1 VAGVANPRRGRG
13 LFAALSVVA
22 GALFAD
28 DVDNRSRALRKLL
41 RRKRETTNVVGE
53 LGPVDAPV
61 TLVVMAHHDAGRT
74 GQMFDQT
81 LQKAL
86 WQKFPERIEGMGSSI
101 PYWGP
106 AFTAPVAVAAG
117 LVSGSKKLRLGG
129 AAVCA
134 VAWGLLV
141 DIMRSPTVPGANDNL
156 SAVALLVALAERWK
170 VDPIPG
176 VRIVLLSA
184 GAEEELQGGVYS
196 YLEAHAAELDP
207 TSTYCLAV
215 DTVGSP
221 QLVMLEGEGTVA
233 MHDYTDASF
242 RDLTAEVAAEAGVD
256 LERGLRSRFSTDA
269 IVFSR
274 RRFPTVALVSLAP
287 WRAPSNYHLMTDT
300 PENLD
305 YGTVSATVEL
315 TEALARKLAARAA

>member
-1 VAGVANPRRGRG
+1 MSAPSTSAPPYVPAAPELETLREVVELHAAIDRPAGSPGERRSAELLRDRLRAAGVDNARIEPATFYEGWPSALAMAVTLPLVAGVVNPRRGRG
-13 LFAALSVVA
+13 LLAALSVAA

-28 DVDNRSRALRKLL
+28 DVDNRTRLLRRALR
-41 RRKRETTNVVGE
+41 RQRETTNVVGE
-53 LGPVDAPV
+53 LGPADAPV

-81 LQKAL
+81 LQKAI
-86 WQKFPERIEGMGSSI
+86 WKRFPERIEGMGSSI
-101 PYWGP
+101 PYWWP
-106 AFTAPVAVAAG
+106 AFSAPVAVAAG
-117 LVSGSKKLRLGG
+117 LLTGSRKLRLGG

-156 SAVALLVALAERWK
+156 SAVALLVALADRWK
-170 VDPIPG
+170 ADPIPG

-196 YLEAHAAELDP
+196 YLEAHASELDP

-242 RDLTAEVAAEAGVD
+242 R
-256 LERGLRSRFSTDA
+256 
-269 IVFSR
+269 
-274 RRFPTVALVSLAP
+274 
-287 WRAPSNYHLMTDT
+287 
-300 PENLD
+300 
-305 YGTVSATVEL
+305 
-315 TEALARKLAARAA
+315 